1 MYTIKSILTLIIGL
15 WGITYHSAAQDSLS
29 WSLQEC
35 ISYAITNNIN
45 IKKKELNNI
54 TAQAN
59 YEQQKNNKLPSVSS
73 SNSFSFSHGSS
84 VDPITSSFVDKNI
97 ISNSYGVNGQFV
109 IYQGNR
115 LQLQIEKNALL
126 VSQSLLYTEEAKN
139 NIKLSVMEAYLQAL
153 YYREGITIAENAVA
167 SSKEE
172 VLQARV
178 KYANGAIA
186 QKDLADVETQ
196 HAANEYSVVSA
207 NNLYSQQVLKLKQLL
222 ELEPSTEFGIKDVG
236 LSDKINIIPDKKEV
250 FATATQLLPDLKI
263 FELQSDILS
272 RELQI
277 AKASQKPA
285 ISLNAGINTGYTNTM
300 NYNYFT
306 QLYRNFSQ
314 QISLSVSIPI
324 FSKKENKTN
333 IQLAKINMEQNNL
346 DKVAASKTLYSNIE
360 TARQN
365 AVSNQAQQISAKKS
379 EENAKLA
386 YDLARKKYEFGGL
399 TTTELAVSRNAYLSA
414 AQTYLQSKYLAVL
427 YSELLNFYQGKNI
440 IAN

>member
-1 MYTIKSILTLIIGL
+1 MYTIKKFLTLIVAL
-15 WGITYHSAAQDSLS
+15 WCIIKHSSAQDSLL

-35 ISYAITNNIN
+35 ISYAVTNNIN
-45 IKKKELNNI
+45 IKKNELNNI
-54 TAQAN
+54 TASVN
-59 YEQQKNNKLPSVSS
+59 YEQQKNNKLPSLSS

-97 ISNSYGVNGQFV
+97 ISNSYGLNGQFV

-126 VSQSLLYTEEAKN
+126 VNQSLLYTEEAKN
-139 NIKLSVMEAYLQAL
+139 SIKLSVMEAYLQAL

-172 VLQARV
+172 VQQARI
-178 KYANGAIA
+178 KYTNGAIA

-196 HAANEYSVVSA
+196 HAANEYGVVSA

-222 ELEPSTEFGIKDVG
+222 ELEPSIQFSIIGVG
-236 LSDKINIIPDKKEV
+236 LSDKVNIIPDKKEV
-250 FATATQLLPDLKI
+250 FAAAQVLPDLKI
-263 FELQSDILS
+263 YDVQSDILT

-277 AKASQKPA
+277 AKASQKPTV
-285 ISLNAGINTGYTNTM
+285 SLNAGINTGYTNTM

-314 QISLSVSIPI
+314 QLSLSVNIPI

-333 IQLAKINMEQNNL
+333 IQLAKINLEQNNL
-346 DKVAASKTLYSNIE
+346 DKVAASKTLYANIE

-365 AVSNQAQQISAKKS
+365 AVLNQAQQISAKKS

-414 AQTYLQSKYLAVL
+414 AQTYLQNKYLAVL

-440 IAN
+440 VAN